1 MTYRFKL
8 REPIASEAGRIG
20 IEQIDMAVKRLTSRQ
35 DPDAGIHDA
44 RRCLKRLRALLRII
58 RPALSDADY
67 RKQSRNLAEIGRR
80 LAPERDRI
88 VMLATLSKIERKFGP
103 LPQGAPERVGAAL
116 ADQVRPSIRGAKVQK
131 RKELLAGLRQS
142 GEFFKRLKR
151 KRIAPEHLSEGI
163 ERSYRRARQAQRHS
177 FRDPSDEAFHSWR
190 KAVQQH
196 WRHMQLMS
204 RAWPEVLGGR
214 ASEAR
219 ELSRLLGEDHDLAVL
234 ATFTKK
240 FAAGEVPADGRRKI
254 IACCRAW
261 QAELRDLA
269 KFRGARLFAE
279 PARDLS
285 ARIML
290 YWSAAEEMSKREP
303 PHADK
308 TGPSKAVSPKT
319 RRVTPAPSAFRG
331 KGAPRGSGR

>member
-1 MTYRFKL
+1 MTYRFRL
-8 REPIASEAGRIG
+8 REPIASEASRIG
-20 IEQIDMAVKRLTSRQ
+20 VEQIDMAVKRLVSRQ
-35 DPDAGIHDA
+35 DLDAGIHDA

-58 RPALSDADY
+58 RPALSDIDY

-88 VMLATLSKIERKFGP
+88 VMLATLSKIERKFGS
-103 LPQGAPERVGAAL
+103 LPKGVPERVGAAL
-116 ADQVRPSIRGAKVQK
+116 ADQVRSSIRGAKVQN
-131 RKELLAGLRQS
+131 RKELFAGLRHS
-142 GEFFKRLKR
+142 GEFFERLKR
-151 KRIAPEHLSEGI
+151 KRIAPDHLSEGI

-177 FRDPSDEAFHSWR
+177 FREPSDEAFHSWR

-204 RAWPEVLGGR
+204 RAWPEVLRGR

-234 ATFTKK
+234 AAFTEKL
-240 FAAGEVPADGRRKI
+240 AASEVPVDAGRRI
-254 IACCRAW
+254 IVCCRAW

-269 KFRGARLFAE
+269 KPRGARLFAE

-290 YWSAAEEMSKREP
+290 YWSAAEEMSKRKP
-303 PHADK
+303 PPADK
-308 TGPSKAVSPKT
+308 TGRSKAVSPKR
-319 RRVTPAPSAFRG
+319 RRVAAVPSAFP
-331 KGAPRGSGR
+331 KVAPRGSGR